1 MSRLMRVS
9 SVMMRNAM
17 HQRAHRGA
25 VGVDRLKTGAHERY
39 YEATDRGVKG
49 AHVTG
54 WLTYTA

>member
-1 MSRLMRVS
+1 MRVS